1 MPNSITVCE
10 SFGLEWNSKSTHIP
24 IHMTL
29 KPLGVQMVTWTTHE
43 NTVAVRSI
51 ISRKNKVNEFISYKR
66 RRQQIWALWWFFT
79 CFSSI
84 YILLDQPIT
93 NRNLMVQWAKAP
105 GFKPRHFAVLW
116 FDPQSSNIFFHK
128 INFSLIIFLSFNFEK
143 YFFIV
148 S

>member
-51 ISRKNKVNEFISYKR
+51 ISRKNKVNEFISYKIIPSYNNLI
-66 RRQQIWALWWFFT
+66 QIF
-79 CFSSI
+79 
-84 YILLDQPIT
+84 
-93 NRNLMVQWAKAP
+93 
-105 GFKPRHFAVLW
+105 H
-116 FDPQSSNIFFHK
+116 SN
-128 INFSLIIFLSFNFEK
+128 SFW
-143 YFFIV
+143 IMR
-148 S
+148 

>member
-51 ISRKNKVNEFISYKR
+51 ISRKNKVNDFITLYLH
-66 RRQQIWALWWFFT
+66 I
-79 CFSSI
+79 
-84 YILLDQPIT
+84 
-93 NRNLMVQWAKAP
+93 NLR
-105 GFKPRHFAVLW
+105 FKVEAVLNYLT
-116 FDPQSSNIFFHK
+116 QIHSGS
-128 INFSLIIFLSFNFEK
+128 
-143 YFFIV
+143 
-148 S
+148 